1 MRRCVSTTDELL
13 FVISAA
19 QARRRRGPSTCCRRG
34 WRPVRLCGDEQIAL
48 MLDQLRRRRALIR
61 PGRCLRQEPLAGERL
76 ENGCRMLGP
85 QVKHA
90 GHLRNTHGEPGHL
103 QELVTKTKRIQI
115 GGIGGDD
122 HRHTPQ
128 CGFPAICLEGGKGYH
143 T

>member
-1 MRRCVSTTDELL
+1 MVLPGSRTPSSRNT
-13 FVISAA
+13 
-19 QARRRRGPSTCCRRG
+19 STCCRRG

-48 MLDQLRRRRALIR
+48 MLDQLGRRRALIR
-61 PGRCLRQEPLAGERL
+61 PGWCLRQEPLAGERL

-115 GGIGGDD
+115 GGIVGDD
-122 HRHTPQ
+122 HRHTSQ
-128 CGFPAICLEGGKGYH
+128 CGLPAICLERGKEYDQMI
-143 T
+143 